1 MMIKTQMNK
10 SSQSERGQTM
20 IIFVFAI
27 VGLLVAVGLA
37 VDGGTLLLERRR
49 MQNAADASAR
59 AGTRQLAEI
68 MCDDST
74 TAAEADAAIWYEVVK
89 YARSNGVPDPD
100 DNVAAEYVRFD
111 EDDGDVVPFS
121 PSVPVGN
128 SLSGGDGVPDGAAGV
143 AATAQVER
151 STHILTLIGIHSA
164 GTSAPAVAVTGPAT
178 QAGGLRPFGVPI
190 ELVQELGEGDGFKIS
205 FAHPQSQSPTQENII
220 EWEAETAQHFG
231 WMNLD
236 YVWKQPEDD
245 EFPRALGET
254 ADDTANAKKLKDWMS
269 DGKQITLWADCSW
282 FDDDCDR
289 QGDYVGAMPGT
300 VASAVCEA
308 EVRETIVVP
317 VYDHIPLCKEEVA
330 DPKPPCPTQGGGYVY
345 HIVGFVAAEIT
356 GCSQGGRW
364 IEAELV
370 WQTGA
375 GVPYPNDGYN
385 HGACEQ
391 ITLMAVTLWD

>member
-1 MMIKTQMNK
+1 MKINTKLNRPG
-10 SSQSERGQTM
+10 QSERGQTM

-27 VGLLVAVGLA
+27 VGLLAMVGLA
-37 VDGGTLLLERRR
+37 VDGGTILLERRR

-74 TAAEADAAIWYEVVK
+74 TAAEADAAIWNEVVN

-111 EDDGDVVPFS
+111 EDDSGVMPFS

-143 AATAQVER
+143 AATTEIER

-178 QAGGLRPFGVPI
+178 QSGGLRPFGVPI
-190 ELVQELGEGDGFKIS
+190 ELVQALGDGDGFKIS
-205 FAHPQSQSPTQENII
+205 FAHPQSQSPTHANVI

-236 YVWKQPEDD
+236 YVWRQQEDA
-245 EFPRALGET
+245 EYPRAVDASGD
-254 ADDTANAKKLKDWMS
+254 ARKLKDWMEE
-269 DGKQITLWADCSW
+269 GKQITLWADCSW
-282 FDDDCDR
+282 FDDDCDK

-300 VASAVCEA
+300 VAAAVCEA
-308 EVRETIVVP
+308 DVLETIVVP
-317 VYDHIPLCKEEVA
+317 VYDHIPLCSGEVPG
-330 DPKPPCPTQGGGYVY
+330 PKPACPTQGGGYVY
-345 HIVGFVAAEIT
+345 HIVGFVAAQIT

-364 IEAELV
+364 IEADLM
-370 WQTGA
+370 WQTSA
-375 GVPYPNDGYN
+375 GVPSPNDGYN
-385 HGACEQ
+385 QGVCEQ
-391 ITLMAVTLWD
+391 ITLTAVTLWD